1 MNDNLYT
8 HLEINIPN
16 LKHNLCYFRS
26 LLKKETKLLILV
38 KANGYGHGLGEFSR
52 ILEENGVDYLAVAF
66 PNEGVAI
73 RQAGV
78 KLPIIIL
85 SAGMEHYPLLIK
97 HRLEPSLP
105 CTEAFERFTKEAE
118 ALGEA
123 GYPVHIKLDTGMHR
137 LGFEKQ
143 ELENLITKLP
153 KANSVKIASVF
164 SHFAASP
171 ETTFDNFSKLQIARF
186 EELSSFLL
194 EHLDY
199 KPIRHLLNSSGIERF
214 AKEAQYDMARLG
226 IGLYGI
232 SGIDNNLLK
241 PTAYLRAPVLQV
253 KTILPGETVGYSRA
267 GVVKDSPVRIATV
280 AIGYADGVDRHLSR
294 GKGYFSVNGHK
305 APIFGNVCMDMCMI
319 DVTDIHVQ
327 PGDMVTVFGDSPTI
341 SELAEILGTISHEIL
356 TSVAHRI
363 PRIYKD

>member
-1 MNDNLYT
+1 M
-8 HLEINIPN
+8 HLFF
-16 LKHNLCYFRS
+16 H
-26 LLKKETKLLILV
+26 IL
-38 KANGYGHGLGEFSR
+38 
-52 ILEENGVDYLAVAF
+52 
-66 PNEGVAI
+66 
-73 RQAGV
+73 
-78 KLPIIIL
+78 
-85 SAGMEHYPLLIK
+85 
-97 HRLEPSLP
+97 
-105 CTEAFERFTKEAE
+105 
-118 ALGEA
+118 
-123 GYPVHIKLDTGMHR
+123 
-137 LGFEKQ
+137 
-143 ELENLITKLP
+143 
-153 KANSVKIASVF
+153 
-164 SHFAASP
+164 HFP

-186 EELSSFLL
+186 EELSSYLFD
-194 EHLDY
+194 HLDY

-226 IGLYGI
+226 IGLYGV
-232 SGIDNNLLK
+232 SGIDNKLLK

-356 TSVAHRI
+356 TLHITYVTVKPSF
-363 PRIYKD
+363 